1 MSVPPLRCIIC
12 LLRLRPMPDPLG
24 LVVKKRHEYLL
35 CHFIVDAR
43 PVVGYL
49 DVDALVTVAVG
60 FHGHFT
66 LVVHSLNGIL
76 QQVGD
81 HLLCNAKYI
90 ETSVVKLSPN
100 PTKILPE
107 RKQKQQSY
115 SPARSARAIPCMRY
129 STQGT
134 ATLFPSALYLAESDA
149 PGMSVQPG
157 G

>member
-1 MSVPPLRCIIC
+1 MLTEPGAFRKGCGSVLVRLPAHVPQ
-12 LLRLRPMPDPLG
+12 LRLQGIDAVFPAHKVNEAAAQFSAKLPHLIFRVQTDHG
-24 LVVKKRHEYLL
+24 LPR
-35 CHFIVDAR
+35 F
-43 PVVGYL
+43 
-49 DVDALVTVAVG
+49 
-60 FHGHFT
+60 
-66 LVVHSLNGIL
+66 